1 MNTSKIVVGGLAAG
15 VVMSVLGFLLIGL
28 LLGPQMNTQ
37 MDAAVPGLSAKM
49 AGTAGAVLGIASNF
63 VIGILLVWLY
73 AAMRPRFGPGFRTA
87 AYAALPIWVCGWVFY
102 QGWYIG
108 GLMAGMTY
116 ILAGL
121 ANLVVLLASA
131 YVGAWL
137 YKEEGAGAPSMASA
151 RT

>member
-15 VVMSVLGFLLIGL
+15 VVMSVLGILLIGL
-28 LLGPQMNTQ
+28 ALGPQMNAQ
-37 MDAAVPGLSAKM
+37 MDAVVPGLSAKM
-49 AGTAGAVLGIASNF
+49 AGTAGMVLGIASNF
-63 VIGILLVWLY
+63 VIGVLLVWLY

-87 AYAALPIWVCGWVFY
+87 AYAALPIWICGWVFY

-108 GLMAGMTY
+108 GLMTGMTY
-116 ILAGL
+116 ILAGF

-131 YVGAWL
+131 YVGGML
-137 YKEEGAGAPSMASA
+137 YKEEGAGAPAMASA